1 MIDLQGDTIDLTAFK
16 LSGGVAGGAGIIPT
30 VHLSNFYGS
39 GNSVVVSQVGGNTYV
54 FADVDKNGAFDPNTD
69 LVIKVV
75 GTHESELLGGDIKL
89 A

>member
-1 MIDLQGDTIDLTAFK
+1 MYRTIDLQGDTIDLTAFK
-16 LSGGVAGGAGIIPT
+16 LSGGASIIPT